1 MTERQ
6 KDHLESGAKGA
17 EEDSLFRVA
26 PTGSE
31 ALPAPG
37 ARSSDND
44 LRPATEPP
52 NDVKRPAADDACI
65 HANGSAQPKASFW
78 TTIRQGLG
86 GKIVLG
92 NKGNPPRLL
101 RGGLTALVGG
111 LVAFTLMTAEAQLRW
126 GILLGLAAVLVAAFG
141 VLDFTGSFDDAE
153 DSVAHRTSLAELKGP
168 LVAALVALAAT
179 VGLVGMRV
187 RGRLSIAS
195 TGILVTASFIALIVC
210 VYRLGVAL
218 GPWATDETGRARP
231 LYQRHGF
238 WVMLV
243 ATLLYLPMMGS
254 FSLLDPWETHYGEVA
269 REMLSRN
276 DWISTWWATE
286 GWFWSK
292 PVLDFWVQ
300 ALSMGLLGADWRAGR
315 MLATIN
321 GNTPWPEWATRMPVF
336 IMTLVALYFLYKG
349 VAKVYGRR
357 AGMLGALV
365 LATMPQWFLLSHQT
379 MTDMPLVA
387 TLSASM
393 GLILLGMHTDGDL
406 RVKGYEVTV
415 RGTKWRLSGY
425 HLVFGVILLTVL
437 PQILYLWSR
446 NAELSWLP
454 DVPGFRFRADQFA
467 AGSKGNCGL
476 PGNEACRSVEPAFP
490 GFQPALQGVLWA
502 ATLAVVLYL
511 NWGERRAQ
519 RLYFLAAWYF
529 GAVATMGK
537 GPAGF
542 GLPLCV
548 TFLYIAAT
556 RKWTKLLCL
565 EVVSGLLIIT
575 AVALPWY
582 IAMYVRHGHE
592 FTDRL
597 IFHDMYKRAM
607 VHVHDTNEGDDV
619 SFRFYIWQLGYALFP
634 WTGLAP
640 AALVWWARR
649 RDDAADGEGDVSVF
663 LAMWFVF
670 AFALFTAVL
679 TKFHHYIFPAV
690 PPIAMLTGI
699 LVDRLLGPGSLHRD
713 GQTAALGRRLPNAVL
728 YYAGMGAASLTVL
741 YGLTLMFAGSVNGFV
756 PREGTVAPASPWLGA
771 LVIAA
776 GLALVAVCVRKLGRR
791 ADAPLAASPEAAR
804 VFSHEEALLAGV
816 AVAAAIVMAVVGR
829 DLAMKSNPR
838 DNSGQ
843 VRLMQLFTYNYTR
856 QWPESI
862 DFGGVFS
869 GLAIAGVL
877 LCLLLMFA
885 KFRRHVVVLLVG
897 TSLVFAAWGLDFYL
911 PKAAPHWGQREV
923 IEAYYKARAS
933 AAEPL
938 VAYHMD
944 WKGENFYSGNHVA
957 AFTSGTGFV
966 EYIKKER
973 DRGTKTMWFVTD
985 LGRTAGLKSE
995 LGNVKQFE
1003 VVTDRWLN
1011 KNFCLSKAVFD

>member
-1 MTERQ
+1 MR
-6 KDHLESGAKGA
+6 DGLGAKV
-17 EEDSLFRVA
+17 L
-26 PTGSE
+26 
-31 ALPAPG
+31 
-37 ARSSDND
+37 
-44 LRPATEPP
+44 
-52 NDVKRPAADDACI
+52 
-65 HANGSAQPKASFW
+65 
-78 TTIRQGLG
+78 
-86 GKIVLG
+86 LG
-92 NKGNPPRLL
+92 NKGNHPRLL
-101 RGGLTALVGG
+101 RGGLTALLGG
-111 LVAFTLMTAEAQLRW
+111 VCAFTLMAAEAQLRF
-126 GILLGLAAVLVAAFG
+126 GILLGVAAVAVATFG
-141 VLDFTGSFDDAE
+141 MLDFVGSFDDPD
-153 DSVAHRTSLAELKGP
+153 DSVAHRTSLSELQGP
-168 LVAALVALAAT
+168 LVATLAALLAT
-179 VGLVGMRV
+179 LGIVAMRV
-187 RGRLSIAS
+187 RGGLSVAS
-195 TGILVTASFIALIVC
+195 TGILVTVSFAALVVC
-210 VYRLGVAL
+210 VYRVGVVL
-218 GPWATDETGRARP
+218 GPWAEDETGCARP
-231 LYQRHGF
+231 LYERHGF
-238 WVMLV
+238 WVILTG
-243 ATLLYLPMMGS
+243 TLLYLPMMGS

-292 PVLDFWVQ
+292 PVLDFWIQ

-315 MLATIN
+315 MLAIVD

-336 IMTLVALYFLYKG
+336 IMTIVALYFLYKG

-357 AGMLGALV
+357 AGMLGALI

-387 TLSASM
+387 ALSASM
-393 GLILLGMHTDGDL
+393 GLILLGMHTDGEL
-406 RVKGYEVTV
+406 RVKAYEVTV

-425 HLVFGVILLTVL
+425 HLVFGVILLTAL

-476 PGNEACRSVEPAFP
+476 PGNEACHSIDPAFP

-502 ATLAVVLYL
+502 AIAALVLYL

-529 GAVATMGK
+529 GAVATLGK

-548 TFLYIAAT
+548 TFLYLVAT
-556 RKWTKLLCL
+556 RKWSKLLSL
-565 EVVSGLLIIT
+565 EVMSGLLIIA

-582 IAMYVRHGHE
+582 VAMYVRHGHE

-640 AALVWWARR
+640 AALVWRARR
-649 RDDAADGEGDVSVF
+649 RDDAEKGEGDVSVF

-670 AFALFTAVL
+670 AFGLFTAVL

-699 LVDRLLGPGSLHRD
+699 LVDRLMGPGSLHRD
-713 GQTAALGRRLPNAVL
+713 GQVAIGGRAFPHAVL
-728 YYAGMGAASLTVL
+728 YYVGMGLASLTVF
-741 YGLTLMFAGSVNGFV
+741 YGLTLMFPGRVNGFV
-756 PREGTVAPASPWLGA
+756 PREGSIAAAVPWLGA
-771 LVIAA
+771 LVAAA
-776 GLALVAVCVRKLGRR
+776 GLGGLTVCVRKLGRR
-791 ADAPLAASPEAAR
+791 EEAFSAASPEAAR
-804 VFSHEEALLAGV
+804 RFSHEEVLLAGV
-816 AVAAAIVMAVVGR
+816 AVAAAILMAVVGR
-829 DLAMKSNPR
+829 DLAAKSNPR

-843 VRLMQLFTYNYTR
+843 ARLMHLFTYNYTR

-862 DFGGVFS
+862 DFSSV
-869 GLAIAGVL
+869 LAAVTILAAV

-885 KFRRHVVVLLVG
+885 KFRRHVVVLLLG

-923 IEAYYKARAS
+923 IEAYYKARGS
-933 AAEPL
+933 AAEPI

-944 WKGENFYSGNHVA
+944 WKGENFYTGNHVA
-957 AFTSGTGFV
+957 AFTTGTGFV
-966 EYIKKER
+966 DYIKKEQG
-973 DRGTKTMWFVTD
+973 RGTKVFWFVSD
-985 LGRTAGLKSE
+985 LGRTSGLKTE
-995 LGNVKQFE
+995 LGNPKTFE
-1003 VVTDRWLN
+1003 VLTDRWLN

>member
-17 EEDSLFRVA
+17 SEASHFRVA
-26 PTGSE
+26 PGATE
-31 ALPAPG
+31 ALPALG
-37 ARSSDND
+37 ARASDND
-44 LRPATEPP
+44 VRAAAEPAS
-52 NDVKRPAADDACI
+52 DDSRRLGDEAWI
-65 HANGSAQPKASFW
+65 HANGSAQEKPSLWALVRK
-78 TTIRQGLG
+78 GLAA
-86 GKIVLG
+86 KIVLG
-92 NKGNPPRLL
+92 NKGNRPRFV

-126 GILLGLAAVLVAAFG
+126 GVLLGLGAVLVATFG
-141 VLDFTGSFDDAE
+141 ILDLVGSFDDP
-153 DSVAHRTSLAELKGP
+153 DHDVAHRTSLSDLKGP
-168 LVAALVALAAT
+168 LFGTVAALATT
-179 VGLVGMRV
+179 VGLVAVRV
-187 RGRLSIAS
+187 RGGLSMTSAAVLI
-195 TGILVTASFIALIVC
+195 TASFVALILC
-210 VYRLGVAL
+210 VYRVGVVL
-218 GPWATDETGRARP
+218 GPWATDETGSARP
-231 LYQRHGF
+231 LHQRHGF
-238 WVMLV
+238 WVLL
-243 ATLLYLPMMGS
+243 AGTLLYLPMMGS
-254 FSLLDPWETHYGEVA
+254 FSLTDPWETHYGEVA

-300 ALSMGLLGADWRAGR
+300 ALAMGLFGADWRAGR
-315 MLATIN
+315 MLASID

-336 IMTLVALYFLYKG
+336 IMAIGALYFLYKG

-365 LATMPQWFLLSHQT
+365 LATMPQWFLLAHQT

-406 RVKGYEVTV
+406 RVQSYEVSV
-415 RGTKWRLSGY
+415 RGAKLRFSGY
-425 HLVFGVILLTVL
+425 HLVFGVILLTAI

-454 DVPGFRFRADQFA
+454 DVPGFRFRPDQFS

-476 PGNEACRSVEPAFP
+476 PGNEACHAVEPAFP
-490 GFQPALQGVLWA
+490 AFQPAIQGLVWA
-502 ATLAVVLYL
+502 LTLGVVLYL

-548 TFLYIAAT
+548 TFLYVAAT
-556 RKWTKLLCL
+556 RKWAKLMSL
-565 EVVSGLLIIT
+565 EILSGLLIIA

-582 IAMYVRHGHE
+582 VAMYVRHGHE

-649 RDDAADGEGDVSVF
+649 RDDAAKGEGDVSVF

-670 AFALFTAVL
+670 AFGLFTAVL

-699 LVDRLLGPGSLHRD
+699 LVDRLLGSGSLHRD
-713 GQTAALGRRLPNAVL
+713 GRTTIAGRTLSHAFL
-728 YYAGMGAASLTVL
+728 YYAGMGLSSLLVL
-741 YGLTLMFAGSVNGFV
+741 YGLTLMFPGSVNGVV
-756 PREGTVAPASPWLGA
+756 PRDGSAAHALPWPGA
-771 LVIAA
+771 LVMAA
-776 GLALVAVCVRKLGRR
+776 GLGVTALSVRKWGKR
-791 ADAPLAASPEAAR
+791 ADAPDTASPEASRAL
-804 VFSHEEALLAGV
+804 SHEESLLAGI
-816 AVAAAIVMAVVGR
+816 AVAAAIVLAVVSR
-829 DLAMKSNPR
+829 DLAWKSNPR

-843 VRLMQLFTYNYTR
+843 VRLMHLFTYNYTR
-856 QWPESI
+856 QLPDSI
-862 DFGGVFS
+862 DFGAVFA
-869 GLAIAGVL
+869 GAGILATL
-877 LCLLLMFA
+877 LCLLLMVA
-885 KFRRHVVVLLVG
+885 KLRRHLTVLLVG
-897 TSLVFAAWGLDFYL
+897 TALLFAAWGLDVYL

-923 IEAYYKARAS
+923 IEAYFKARGS
-933 AAEPL
+933 ESEPL

-957 AFTSGTGFV
+957 AFTNGTGFV
-966 EYIKKER
+966 DYIKRER
-973 DRGTKTMWFVTD
+973 ERGTKTMWFVTD
-985 LGRTAGLKSE
+985 HGRTAGLKSE
-995 LGNVKQFE
+995 LGNPKQFE
-1003 VVTDRWLN
+1003 VITDRFLN
-1011 KNFCLSKAVFD
+1011 KNFCLSKAVF

>member
-1 MTERQ
+1 LAGDE
-6 KDHLESGAKGA
+6 
-17 EEDSLFRVA
+17 
-26 PTGSE
+26 
-31 ALPAPG
+31 
-37 ARSSDND
+37 
-44 LRPATEPP
+44 
-52 NDVKRPAADDACI
+52 ACI
-65 HANGSAQPKASFW
+65 QADGSAQGKVSLW
-78 TTIRQGLG
+78 EMVRHGLRA
-86 GKIVLG
+86 KIVLG
-92 NKGNPPRLL
+92 NKGNRPRLL
-101 RGGLTALVGG
+101 RGGLTALFGG
-111 LVAFTLMTAEAQLRW
+111 TAAFTLMTAEAQLRW
-126 GILLGLAAVLVAAFG
+126 GILLGLAAVAVATFG
-141 VLDFTGSFDDAE
+141 ILDFVGSFDDPDE
-153 DSVAHRTSLAELKGP
+153 HVAHRTSLTKLGGP
-168 LVAALVALAAT
+168 LLATLVALAAT

-187 RGRLSIAS
+187 RGGLSIAS
-195 TGILVTASFIALIVC
+195 TGVLVTASFVALIVC
-210 VYRLGVAL
+210 VYRVGVLL

-238 WVMLV
+238 WVMF
-243 ATLLYLPMMGS
+243 AGTLLYLPMMGS

-292 PVLDFWVQ
+292 PVLNFWIQ

-315 MLATIN
+315 MLATID
-321 GNTPWPEWATRMPVF
+321 GSTPWPEWATRMPVF
-336 IMTLVALYFLYKG
+336 IMTIVALYFLYKG

-357 AGMLGALV
+357 AGMLGALI

-387 TLSASM
+387 ALSASM

-406 RVKGYEVTV
+406 RLKAYEVTV

-425 HLVFGVILLTVL
+425 HLVFGVILLTAL
-437 PQILYLWSR
+437 PQIFYLWSR

-454 DVPGFRFRADQFA
+454 DVPGFRFRADEFA

-476 PGNEACRSVEPAFP
+476 PGNEACRSVHPAFP
-490 GFQPALQGVLWA
+490 GFQPAMQGLLWA
-502 ATLAVVLYL
+502 AITAIVLYL
-511 NWGERRAQ
+511 NWGERRTQ
-519 RLYFLAAWYF
+519 RMYFLAAWYF
-529 GAVATMGK
+529 GAVATLGK

-548 TFLYIAAT
+548 TFVYVAAT
-556 RKWTKLLCL
+556 RKWTKLLSL
-565 EVVSGLLIIT
+565 EILSGLLIIA

-582 IAMYVRHGHE
+582 VAMYVRHGHE

-649 RDDAADGEGDVSVF
+649 RDDAARGEGDVSVF
-663 LAMWFVF
+663 LATWFVF
-670 AFALFTAVL
+670 AFGLFTAVL

-690 PPIAMLTGI
+690 PPIGMLTGI
-699 LVDRLLGPGSLHRD
+699 LVDRLMGPGNLHRD
-713 GQTAALGRRLPNAVL
+713 GRTAVFGRSLPNAVF
-728 YYAGMGAASLTVL
+728 YYAGMGVSCLLML
-741 YGLTLMFAGSVNGFV
+741 YGLTLMFPGSVNGFV
-756 PREGTVAPASPWLGA
+756 PREGSVAPAVPWLGA
-771 LVIAA
+771 LVILA
-776 GLALVAVCVRKLGRR
+776 GLALVVACVRKLGRR
-791 ADAPLAASPEAAR
+791 AESPDLSSPQAAR
-804 VFSHEEALLAGV
+804 TFSHEEALLSGV

-829 DLAMKSNPR
+829 DLAVKSNPR

-862 DFGGVFS
+862 DFGGVFA
-869 GLAIAGVL
+869 GAAILVTL
-877 LCLLLMFA
+877 LCLVLMVA
-885 KFRRHVVVLLVG
+885 KFRRHMVVLLVG

-923 IEAYYKARAS
+923 IEAYFKSRGS
-933 AAEPL
+933 EAEPL

-944 WKGENFYSGNHVA
+944 WKGENFYAGNHVA
-957 AFTSGTGFV
+957 AFTSGTGFP

-973 DRGTKTMWFVTD
+973 ERGTKTMWFVTD
-985 LGRTAGLKSE
+985 LGRTAGLKNE

-1003 VVTDRWLN
+1003 VITDRWLN
-1011 KNFCLSKAVFD
+1011 KNFCLSKAVF

>member
-1 MTERQ
+1 MVRN
-6 KDHLESGAKGA
+6 L
-17 EEDSLFRVA
+17 L
-26 PTGSE
+26 
-31 ALPAPG
+31 
-37 ARSSDND
+37 
-44 LRPATEPP
+44 
-52 NDVKRPAADDACI
+52 
-65 HANGSAQPKASFW
+65 KA
-78 TTIRQGLG
+78 
-86 GKIVLG
+86 KIVLG
-92 NKGNPPRLL
+92 NKGNRPRLV

-111 LVAFTLMTAEAQLRW
+111 LFAFTLMAAEAQLRW
-126 GILLGLAAVLVAAFG
+126 GILLGLVAVAVASFG
-141 VLDFTGSFDDAE
+141 ILDFVGSFDDPDE
-153 DSVAHRTSLAELKGP
+153 SVAQRTSLAELKGP
-168 LVAALVALAAT
+168 LLATLAALGVTLGLVAA
-179 VGLVGMRV
+179 RV
-187 RGRLSIAS
+187 RGGLSVAS
-195 TGILVTASFIALIVC
+195 TGFLVTASFVALVVC
-210 VYRLGVAL
+210 VYRVGVAL
-218 GPWATDETGRARP
+218 GPWATDETGRPRR
-231 LYQRHGF
+231 LYERHGF
-238 WVMLV
+238 WVIL
-243 ATLLYLPMMGS
+243 AGTLLYLPMMGS

-315 MLATIN
+315 MLA
-321 GNTPWPEWATRMPVF
+321 GVDGHTPWPEWATRMPVF
-336 IMTLVALYFLYKG
+336 IMTIVALYFLYKG

-357 AGMLGALV
+357 AGMLGALI

-387 TLSASM
+387 ALSAAM

-406 RVKGYEVTV
+406 QVKAYQITV

-425 HLVFGVILLTVL
+425 HLVFGVILLTAL

-454 DVPGFRFRADQFA
+454 DMPGFRFRADQFA

-476 PGNEACRSVEPAFP
+476 PGNEACHNVEPAFP
-490 GFQPALQGVLWA
+490 GFQPAAQGVLWA
-502 ATLAVVLYL
+502 ATLAIVLYL

-529 GAVATMGK
+529 CAVATLGK

-548 TFLYIAAT
+548 TFLYVAAT
-556 RKWTKLLCL
+556 RKWTKLLSL
-565 EVVSGLLIIT
+565 EVLSGLLIIA

-582 IAMYVRHGHE
+582 VAMYVRHGHE

-649 RDDAADGEGDVSVF
+649 RDDAAQGEGDVSVF

-713 GQTAALGRRLPNAVL
+713 GQIAVGGRSLPNALL
-728 YYAGMGAASLTVL
+728 YYAGMGSACLAMV
-741 YGLTLMFAGSVNGFV
+741 YGLTLMFPGKVNGFV
-756 PREGTVAPASPWLGA
+756 PREGSIAPALPWLGA
-771 LVIAA
+771 LVVAA
-776 GLALVAVCVRKLGRR
+776 GLVLVVGCVRKLGRR
-791 ADAPLAASPEAAR
+791 EDTAPPASAEAAR
-804 VFSHEEALLAGV
+804 TFSHEEALLAGA
-816 AVAAAIVMAVVGR
+816 AVAAAIVLAVVGR
-829 DLAMKSNPR
+829 DLAAKTNPR

-843 VRLMQLFTYNYTR
+843 ARLMQLFTYNYTR

-862 DFGGVFS
+862 DFGSVF
-869 GLAIAGVL
+869 AGVAIFAAL
-877 LCLLLMFA
+877 LCLLLMVA
-885 KFRRHVVVLLVG
+885 RLRRHIVVLLVG

-923 IEAYYKARAS
+923 IEAYYQGRGS
-933 AAEPL
+933 DAEPL

-957 AFTSGTGFV
+957 AFTSGTGFA

-973 DRGTKTMWFVTD
+973 ERGTKTMWFVTD
-985 LGRTAGLKSE
+985 LGRTAGLKTE
-995 LGNVKQFE
+995 LGNPKKFE
-1003 VVTDRWLN
+1003 VITDRWLN